1 MNRYNI
7 DTTNGDLIQ
16 IDLTNGSWTVNTD
29 DEVAYV
35 TVFNYNALPAEQV
48 TIPMKKKDLEHLAS
62 IIKNI
67 LPK

>member
-16 IDLTNGSWTVNTD
+16 IDLTSGSWTMNTE
-29 DEVAYV
+29 DEVAYI

-48 TIPMKKKDLEHLAS
+48 TIPIKKKDLENLAS
-62 IIKNI
+62 FIKNI